1 MKIVVKGINEWKQGF
16 MPGAYVSCWGR
27 VGNIMI
33 ITIIIVIAII
43 DC

>member
-16 MPGAYVSCWGR
+16 MSGAYVSCRGR
-27 VGNIMI
+27 VGNIM
-33 ITIIIVIAII
+33 TIIIIIAVI